1 MAIPYDR
8 KIIYST
14 YVIPEVI
21 YTETL
26 EEGTVK
32 VHGSIFNVAE
42 GGVGKALGAKSRF
55 GECQTEHDQLT
66 DAWTS
71 AQAGTVWEDA
81 DYSNWEDYSF
91 WLGGDA
97 TIDGPFQLRYGLDE
111 GSAEPDIAFLFVK
124 NTGDEDLKLTLDG
137 TNYIIL
143 LPPFASFSSRINGI
157 TSANIKLDK
166 VGSESSTAEYLI
178 AI

>member
-26 EEGTVK
+26 EEGTEK
-32 VHGSIFNVAE
+32 IHGTIFNVAE
-42 GGVGKALGAKSRF
+42 GGVGKALGAKSR
-55 GECQTEHDQLT
+55 GEQCQTAHDQLT

-71 AQAGTVWEDA
+71 AQAGTVWEDIDA
-81 DYSNWEDYSF
+81 SNWEDFSL

-111 GSAEPDIAFLFVK
+111 GSADDITFLFVK

-143 LPPFASFSSRINGI
+143 IPPFASFSSRINGI

-166 VGSESSTAEYLI
+166 AGSEPSTAEYLI